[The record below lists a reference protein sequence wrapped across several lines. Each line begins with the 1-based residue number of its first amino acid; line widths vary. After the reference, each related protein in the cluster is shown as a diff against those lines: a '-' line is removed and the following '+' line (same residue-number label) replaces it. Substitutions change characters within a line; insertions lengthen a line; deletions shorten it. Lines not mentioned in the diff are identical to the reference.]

1 MGTRITR
8 FYDSTTIT
16 NPIAAKR
23 FASRSSRDSF
33 IDVKKT
39 SFFIGSLLGLIQFSM
54 AIVIEESL
62 FELSENETGGV
73 TQRSPNQT
81 PVSITFL

>member
-1 MGTRITR
+1 M
-8 FYDSTTIT
+8 S
-16 NPIAAKR
+16 
-23 FASRSSRDSF
+23 
-33 IDVKKT
+33 KKQV
-39 SFFIGSLLGLIQFSM
+39 FFIGSLLGLMQFSM

-62 FELSENETGGV
+62 FELSENETSGV